1 METKPTLFDIY
12 TEYQK
17 GNRGIISEL
26 FELNTYIDYD
36 NCGKHQRNLIVKIPD
51 LRKMIDRAYSEFT
64 VPTKRGIRYKKF
76 SASKY
81 TGTKEDM
88 TSTFCGELI
97 KIFNSGEATDKKKLF
112 TLLKANVTKVLNDEI
127 KKYDTTKELLAIVSD
142 DTVADSDDTD
152 CFDEEDNNDLTE
164 NAADENDYFELDR
177 HSGFHFGFIEDL
189 LDIMDNFNITE
200 MLSDNNEVARNI
212 IDMFLHSE
220 FSEHTIIY
228 DEKIGETKS
237 VSQAEMCRLYYN
249 RYGKAITE
257 EQLTEAY
264 NTIYKIMCNCVL
276 EAMPLS
282 RKQFKNLFC
291 KVSDNSDN
299 NEKRVEKSPTISRK
313 VTESEKEFADSRNKK
328 SEYIILME
336 KKFGRKI
343 NVKSFQ
349 ADCWEN
355 GGTY

>member
-36 NCGKHQRNLIVKIPD
+36 NFGKHQRNLIVKIPD
-51 LRKMIDRAYSEFT
+51 LRKMINRAYSEFT
-64 VPTKRGIRYKKF
+64 VPTKGGIRYKKF

-88 TSTFCGELI
+88 TSIFCSELI
-97 KIFNSGEATDKKKLF
+97 KIFNNGEATDKKKLF
-112 TLLKANVTKVLNDEI
+112 ALLKANVTKVLNDEI

-142 DTVADSDDTD
+142 DDIADSGDNDY
-152 CFDEEDNNDLTE
+152 FDEEDSNDLTA
-164 NAADENDYFELDR
+164 NVADENDYFELDR

-189 LDIMDNFNITE
+189 LDIMDKFNITE

-237 VSQAEMCRLYYN
+237 ISQAEMCRLYYN

-257 EQLTEAY
+257 EQSTEAY
-264 NTIYKIMCNCVL
+264 NTIYKIMCKCVL
-276 EAMPLS
+276 EAMPSS

-291 KVSDNSDN
+291 KVTDN
-299 NEKRVEKSPTISRK
+299 NGKQAEKSPTISRK

-349 ADCWEN
+349 ADC
-355 GGTY
+355 